1 MGGTNCNKG
10 EENNYQIETRCIHTV
25 EKDCLLQPYGAVAVP
40 IYQTATFSHPG
51 IGETTGY
58 DYSRESNPTRSHLEE
73 IIRKLEKAEDA
84 VACSS
89 GMAAITLCLSLF
101 DVGSHFVC
109 SEDLYGGSV
118 RLFQSYERMG
128 YRFTYVDTSKPEEVE
143 RAIESHTKA
152 LYIETPSNPTM
163 KITDFCQM
171 RKLIDRYGLL
181 LIVDNTFLS
190 PYFQNPIEQGADLV
204 LHSGTKFLCGHNDT
218 IAGFVCPAS
227 QELAEKIRF
236 HYKTTG
242 SCLSPFD
249 SWLLIRGVKTLAVRQ
264 ERQQENALKIAQWLK
279 GRKEIT
285 AVYYPGLEDHPGHEV
300 NKKQARGA
308 GSMISFHTDS
318 ECTARRLLQNVR
330 VFTYAESLGGVESF
344 ITYPMIQTHGD
355 VPKEVRRK
363 LGITENFLRIS
374 VGIENAGDLI
384 QDLEQA
390 LQEKIDV

>member
-1 MGGTNCNKG
+1 M
-10 EENNYQIETRCIHTV
+10 
-25 EKDCLLQPYGAVAVP
+25 
-40 IYQTATFSHPG
+40 
-51 IGETTGY
+51 
-58 DYSRESNPTRSHLEE
+58 
-73 IIRKLEKAEDA
+73 
-84 VACSS
+84 
-89 GMAAITLCLSLF
+89 
-101 DVGSHFVC
+101 
-109 SEDLYGGSV
+109 
-118 RLFQSYERMG
+118 
-128 YRFTYVDTSKPEEVE
+128 
-143 RAIESHTKA
+143 
-152 LYIETPSNPTM
+152 
-163 KITDFCQM
+163 
-171 RKLIDRYGLL
+171 
-181 LIVDNTFLS
+181 
-190 PYFQNPIEQGADLV
+190 
-204 LHSGTKFLCGHNDT
+204 
-218 IAGFVCPAS
+218 
-227 QELAEKIRF
+227 
-236 HYKTTG
+236 
-242 SCLSPFD
+242 
-249 SWLLIRGVKTLAVRQ
+249 
-264 ERQQENALKIAQWLK
+264 KIAQWLK